1 MGGYICIMTAAVRQL
16 TIETLWLL
24 QKAVVADILE
34 GISDCD
40 ISLRHGISESAV
52 EKIRVSKMLEE
63 QRGAGPHGLQ

>member
-1 MGGYICIMTAAVRQL
+1 MNTAVRQL

-24 QKAVVADILE
+24 QKAVVGDILE
-34 GISDCD
+34 GFSNCD
-40 ISLRHGISESAV
+40 ISSRHGISKSSV